1 MAKRAPAIPFIL
13 VTVLIDMMGVGLL
26 LPVIPTL
33 VREFAPNV
41 QDQTY
46 WYGGMVFVFGF
57 TQFLCAPL
65 LGALSDRYGRRLVLL
80 LSIAGLGTQFFLSA
94 IVHSLPALL
103 STRIIGGLFASN
115 MSVGNAYVADITKP
129 EDRARSFGLVGAAFG
144 VGFILGPVIGG
155 LLGSV
160 SIRLPFYVAS
170 GLSFCNFLYGAFV
183 LPESLPPERR
193 TPIDFKK
200 ANPFGALVGLARLK
214 GVGALVTVI
223 ALANLGQ
230 FVLNATWVIHN
241 EYVFGW
247 GPRENGLSLF
257 TVGVMFALVQG
268 VLLGRLLRRFGERKL
283 VLAGLASGTFGYL
296 GYGLATQGWMLYC
309 ISVVNFLA
317 FAVSA
322 ALNALVSKAA
332 DPKEQGLAMG
342 SLSSLN
348 SLVAVIA
355 PVIGTP
361 LFAHVSRFPKDDLR
375 LGAPFFLG
383 SFLTVLSFGIAVW
396 HFARSPAATPSIDE
410 RVIRT

>member
-26 LPVIPTL
+26 LPVIPSL
-33 VREFAPNV
+33 VREFAPSV

-46 WYGGMVFVFGF
+46 WYGGMVFTFGF

-80 LSIAGLGTQFFLSA
+80 LSIAGLGTQFLLSA
-94 IVHSLPALL
+94 LVTSLPLLL
-103 STRIIGGLFASN
+103 STRIIGGMFASN

-129 EDRARSFGLVGAAFG
+129 EDRAKSFGLVGAAFG

-160 SIRLPFYVAS
+160 SLRLPFYVAS

-183 LPESLPPERR
+183 LPESLPVERR
-193 TPIDFKK
+193 RPIDLKK
-200 ANPFGALVGLARLK
+200 ANPFGALVGLVRLK

-223 ALANLGQ
+223 ALANLAQ
-230 FVLNATWVIHN
+230 FVLNAVWVIHN
-241 EYVFGW
+241 EYKFGW

-257 TVGVMFALVQG
+257 TVGIMFALVQG
-268 VLLGRLLRRFGERKL
+268 VFLGRLLRVLGERK
-283 VLAGLASGTFGYL
+283 VVMAGLASAVLAYL
-296 GYGLATQGWMLYC
+296 GYGFATQGWMLYA
-309 ISVVNFLA
+309 ISVANMFA

-322 ALNALVSKAA
+322 AINALVSKAA
-332 DPKEQGLAMG
+332 DKTEQGLAMG

-348 SLVAVIA
+348 SLIAVIA
-355 PVIGTP
+355 PIIGTP
-361 LFAHVSRFPKDDLR
+361 LFAHVSQYPRDDIR
-375 LGAPFFLG
+375 VGAPFFLG
-383 SFLTVLSFGIAVW
+383 SILSLLALCFASW
-396 HFARSPAATPSIDE
+396 HFSRTPSFEE
-410 RVIRT
+410 RVVRS

>member
-1 MAKRAPAIPFIL
+1 MAQRAPAIPFIL

-33 VREFAPNV
+33 VREFAPSV
-41 QDQTY
+41 KDQTY
-46 WYGGMVFVFGF
+46 WYGGMVFTFGF

-94 IVHSLPALL
+94 VVTSLPMLL
-103 STRIIGGLFASN
+103 ATRVIGGLFASN

-155 LLGSV
+155 TLGSI

-193 TPIDFKK
+193 RPIDLRK
-200 ANPFGALVGLARLK
+200 ANPFGALVGLVRLK

-223 ALANLGQ
+223 ALANLAQ

-241 EYVFGW
+241 EYKFGW

-257 TVGVMFALVQG
+257 TVGLMFALVQG
-268 VLLGRLLRRFGERKL
+268 VLLGRLLRHLGERKV
-283 VLAGLASGTFGYL
+283 VLAGLASAVFAYL
-296 GYGLATQGWMLYC
+296 GYGLATQGWMLFA
-309 ISVVNFLA
+309 ISIANVLA

-322 ALNALVSKAA
+322 AINALVSKAA
-332 DPKEQGLAMG
+332 DKTEQGLAMG

-348 SLVAVIA
+348 SLVAVVA

-361 LFAHVSRFPKDDLR
+361 LFAHVSQYPKTDIR
-375 LGAPFFLG
+375 IGAPFFLG
-383 SFLTVLSFGIAVW
+383 AILSSLSFGIAVW
-396 HFARSPAATPSIDE
+396 HFSRTSSFEE
-410 RVIRT
+410 RVVRP

>member
-1 MAKRAPAIPFIL
+1 MAQRAPAIPFIL

-46 WYGGMVFVFGF
+46 WYGGMVFTFGF

-65 LGALSDRYGRRLVLL
+65 LGALSDRYGRRVVLL

-94 IVHSLPALL
+94 VVTSLPALL
-103 STRIIGGLFASN
+103 GTRVIGGLFASN

-129 EDRARSFGLVGAAFG
+129 EDRAKSFGLVGAAFG

-155 LLGSV
+155 TLGSL

-170 GLSFCNFLYGAFV
+170 CLSFCNFLYGAFV

-193 TPIDFKK
+193 RPIDFKK
-200 ANPFGALVGLARLK
+200 ANPFGALVGLVRLK

-223 ALANLGQ
+223 ALANLAQ

-247 GPRENGLSLF
+247 GPKENGLSLF
-257 TVGVMFALVQG
+257 TVGLMFALVQG
-268 VLLGRLLRRFGERKL
+268 VLLGRLLRLLGERK
-283 VLAGLASGTFGYL
+283 VVMAGLASAVLAYI
-296 GYGLATQGWMLYC
+296 GYGLATQGWMVYA
-309 ISVVNFLA
+309 ISVANLLA

-322 ALNALVSKAA
+322 AINALVSKAA
-332 DPKEQGLAMG
+332 DKSEQGLAMG

-348 SLVAVIA
+348 SLVAVLA

-361 LFAHVSRFPKDDLR
+361 LFAYVSRYPRDDIR

-383 SFLTVLSFGIAVW
+383 AVLSLMSLALAAW
-396 HFARSPAATPSIDE
+396 HFSRTPSLEE
-410 RVIRT
+410 RVVRS

>member
-1 MAKRAPAIPFIL
+1 MRAQRAPAIPFIL
-13 VTVLIDMMGVGLL
+13 ITVLIDMMGVGLL

-46 WYGGMVFVFGF
+46 WYGGMVFTFGF

-65 LGALSDRYGRRLVLL
+65 LGALSDRYGRRVVLL

-94 IVHSLPALL
+94 VVTSLPALL
-103 STRIIGGLFASN
+103 GTRIIGGLFASN

-129 EDRARSFGLVGAAFG
+129 EDRAKSFGLVGAAFG

-155 LLGSV
+155 TLGSL

-193 TPIDFKK
+193 RPIDFKK
-200 ANPFGALVGLARLK
+200 ANPFGALVGLVRLK

-223 ALANLGQ
+223 ALANLAQ
-230 FVLNATWVIHN
+230 FILNATWVIHN

-247 GPRENGLSLF
+247 GPKENGLSLF
-257 TVGVMFALVQG
+257 TIGIMFALVQG
-268 VLLGRLLRRFGERKL
+268 VLLGRLLRLLGERR
-283 VLAGLASGTFGYL
+283 VVMAGLASAIFAYL
-296 GYGLATQGWMLYC
+296 GYGFATKGWMIYA
-309 ISVVNFLA
+309 ISVANVLA

-322 ALNALVSKAA
+322 AINALVSKAA
-332 DPKEQGLAMG
+332 DKSEQGLAMG

-361 LFAHVSRFPKDDLR
+361 LFAHVSRYPRDDVR

-383 SFLTVLSFGIAVW
+383 AILSAMSLALAAW
-396 HFARSPAATPSIDE
+396 HFSRSPSSSFEE
-410 RVIRT
+410 RVVRS